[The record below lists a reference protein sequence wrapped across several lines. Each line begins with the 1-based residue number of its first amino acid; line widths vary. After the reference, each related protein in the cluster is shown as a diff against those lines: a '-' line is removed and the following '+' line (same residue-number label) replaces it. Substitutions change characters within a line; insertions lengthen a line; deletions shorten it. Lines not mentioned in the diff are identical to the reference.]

1 MSSLLEKIDGYA
13 RQSGIAE
20 MLCGARG
27 VICAFSGGA
36 DSSVLLRFLNEFCE
50 DKVKLYAAHLNP
62 MIRGEESDSDERFCR
77 RTCEE
82 LGIPFITERADVP
95 AEAAAAGEGLEECAR
110 RIRYEFFARLSE
122 KLGGAAVATAHN
134 ATDNLETVIFN
145 LARGSGTRGMAGI
158 APIRGI
164 YVRPMLCCTSEEIR
178 AFAQSNGIS
187 YVTDSTNSCNDY
199 TRNYIRHTIVPEMR
213 RLNPKADE
221 AALRM
226 SACARGDSEYLDAA
240 AESYLCG
247 SDHID
252 RAEAEKLPEALFA
265 RVLFKLYKCC
275 TNSAA
280 DLSDAHIKSCRAL
293 IKSGCGSVSLPGG
306 CSFFAHKDKIFI
318 APSSL
323 AEPLPEPTVL
333 PLAGETDFGAWHI
346 SCIEEIYTSPAPLR
360 EACAAAGG
368 KGGAGCGELYQ
379 NGKKSRIIYNL
390 YIEKNSVSDK
400 IKGALFVRC
409 REAGD
414 VLLSGGMHKKLKKL
428 LCDKCVPLTE
438 RDTLPIICDDGGIVA
453 VPGVGVRDGLT
464 PRKNNS
470 CFHIIIEK
478 RVK

>member
-20 MLCGARG
+20 MLCGARS

-36 DSSVLLRFLNEFCE
+36 DSSVLLHFLNGFCE
-50 DKVKLYAAHLNP
+50 GGAKLYAAHLNH
-62 MIRGEESDSDERFCR
+62 MIRGEESDTDELFCR

-82 LGIPFITERADVP
+82 LGIPFIVERVDVP
-95 AEAAAAGEGLEECAR
+95 AAAAAAGEGLEECAR

-122 KLGGAAVATAHN
+122 KLGGAAVATAHS

-178 AFAQSNGIS
+178 AYAQSSGIC

-226 SACARGDSEYLDAA
+226 SACAREDSEYMDAA
-240 AESYLCG
+240 AESFLGG
-247 SDHID
+247 SDHIG
-252 RAEAEKLPEALFA
+252 RVEAERLPEALFA
-265 RVLFKLYKCC
+265 RVLFRLYRSC
-275 TNSAA
+275 TNSTA
-280 DLSDAHIKSCRAL
+280 DISDIHIKSCRAL
-293 IKSGCGSVSLPGG
+293 TKSGCGSVSLPGG
-306 CSFFAHKDKIFI
+306 CSFFAHKDKVFV
-318 APSSL
+318 APSVKS
-323 AEPLPEPTVL
+323 EPMPEPTDL
-333 PLAGETDFGAWHI
+333 PIPGETDFGVWHI
-346 SCIEEIYTSPAPLR
+346 SCAEEAYTSPAPLHG
-360 EACAAAGG
+360 ACAAAGDNG
-368 KGGAGCGELYQ
+368 GELYR
-379 NGKKSRIIYNL
+379 NGKKSRNIYNL

-400 IKGALFVRC
+400 IKGTLFVRC
-409 REAGD
+409 RKAGD
-414 VLLSGGMHKKLKKL
+414 TLLSGGMHKKLKKL
-428 LCDKCVPLTE
+428 LCDKCVPQTE
-438 RDTLPIICDDGGIVA
+438 RGTLPIILDDCGIVA
-453 VPGVGVRDGLT
+453 VPGVGVRDGLA